1 MRVFTCLFTE
11 HNLWLVLLA
20 AAMCATGSVV
30 TMHLY
35 RRGLSTRGAEK
46 SGWLFLT
53 AVCAGSSIW
62 ATHFIAMLGF
72 QPGVPVTF
80 DATLT
85 LVSMIL
91 AIAGTGAGLALSG
104 MRFSRHAPAIGG
116 CVFGL
121 AIAAM
126 HFTGMFAYRVDGL
139 VDWDQAY
146 VTASIGLAAGLAG
159 MAFWAVERWK
169 NGPAV
174 FIAPGILVVA
184 IVALHFTGMAAFVVT
199 PIAGMEVGADS
210 AAFRAMALSV
220 AVAGMVIIGTGVTS
234 YLIDHRT
241 REESDEQ
248 LRHMALHD
256 PLTGLANRTSFNTYL
271 DARLASPDADG
282 VAVVGIDLNRFKE
295 INDVW
300 GHEAGDAVLCA
311 LAERLKGL
319 AGQTHFAARLGGDE
333 FCVVLNAENRIALQE
348 RVDTIEQMFATPV
361 SYGEYESATGASI
374 GVAVFP
380 HDGADRDSLVR
391 NADLAMYK
399 AKMDPMLDVCFYDT
413 ELGDEVRERRAM
425 ANDLRHAIENDQLHV
440 HYQVQTSIG
449 TGEIRGYEALLRW
462 THPRLGAIGPDT
474 FIPLAEANGLILPL
488 GEWVMRQ
495 ACRDAASWDNDHK
508 VAVNLSAV
516 QLTHSGLARQIQQI
530 LLETGL
536 PVKRLEI
543 ELTETAL
550 IKDKVQSMH
559 IMRQIKAL
567 GVSVALDDFGTGYSS
582 LDILRTFPFDKIKL
596 DKSFT
601 GELESDHRSLAV
613 VRAILALAKSLG
625 IPVLAEGIET
635 MTQLDLLRD
644 EACDEGQGFF
654 LGRPAPMD
662 ILAETPASDI
672 VLADAVPKSSTA

>member
-1 MRVFTCLFTE
+1 MRVITCLFTE

-20 AAMCATGSVV
+20 AAMCAMGSGV
-30 TMHLY
+30 TMHLF
-35 RRGLSTRGAEK
+35 RRGLRTGGAEK
-46 SGWLFLT
+46 AGWLFLT

-62 ATHFIAMLGF
+62 ATHFIAMLGY

-91 AIAGTGAGLALSG
+91 AIAGAGAGLAMAGLT
-104 MRFSRHAPAIGG
+104 FTRHAPVIGG
-116 CVFGL
+116 ALFGL

-139 VDWDQAY
+139 VEWDQAY
-146 VTASIGLAAGLAG
+146 VTASLVLATSLAAL
-159 MAFWAVERWK
+159 AFWAVGRWDQGAK
-169 NGPAV
+169 V
-174 FIAPGILVVA
+174 FIAPSILVLA

-199 PIAGMEVGADS
+199 PIAGVEVGADS

-220 AVAGMVIIGTGVTS
+220 AVAGMVIVGTGLAS

-256 PLTGLANRTSFNTYL
+256 PLTGLPNRTSFNTYL
-271 DARLASPDADG
+271 DARLASDTAEG
-282 VAVVGIDLNRFKE
+282 LAVIGIDLNRFKE

-311 LAERLKGL
+311 LAERLK
-319 AGQTHFAARLGGDE
+319 AFVGQRHFAARLGGDE
-333 FCVVLNAENRIALQE
+333 FCVILNTESRMGLQE
-348 RVDTIEQMFATPV
+348 RVDAIETLFNQPV
-361 SYGEYESATGASI
+361 QYGEYENATGASLGI
-374 GVAVFP
+374 AVYP
-380 HDGADRDSLVR
+380 HDGADRDTLIR

-399 AKMDPMLDVCFYDT
+399 AKIDPLLDVCFYDT
-413 ELGDEVRERRAM
+413 GLGDEVRERRAL
-425 ANDLRHAIENDQLHV
+425 AHDLRQAIANDQLAV
-440 HYQVQTSIG
+440 HYQVQTSIK

-462 THPRLGAIGPDT
+462 THPKLGPIGPDV
-474 FIPLAEANGLILPL
+474 FIPLAEANGLFLPL
-488 GEWVMRQ
+488 GEWVLRK
-495 ACRDAASWDNDHK
+495 ACQDAMTWPEPHK

-516 QLTHSGLARQIQQI
+516 QLTHSGLARQIQHV

-550 IKDKVQSMH
+550 IKDKVQSLH

-582 LDILRTFPFDKIKL
+582 LDILRSFPFDKIKL

-601 GELESDHRSLAV
+601 DELESDHRSLAV
-613 VRAILALAKSLG
+613 IRAILALAKSLG

-635 MTQLDLLRD
+635 VEQLSLLRD
-644 EACDEGQGFF
+644 ESCDEGQGYY

-662 ILAETPASDI
+662 GLAQAEDPGTKQRTGI
-672 VLADAVPKSSTA
+672 G